1 MSSRRM
7 KNLFFYLFFCC
18 LLFLIFH
25 SNIFKEC
32 TRNNK
37 RMFCDL
43 TNWQALLHKTHS
55 NGFVCVLQRKKSLKN
70 SFSSSYSTIKQD
82 VFFYCKM
89 NCSGSSLIKNCKFTS
104 MMEKCWIMIMMCN
117 NDGLRISPDEAVR
130 NLNSP
135 PSSITLPFLCSYEYK
150 IIN

>member
-7 KNLFFYLFFCC
+7 KNQFFFCC

-25 SNIFKEC
+25 PKIFKEC

-55 NGFVCVLQRKKSLKN
+55 NGFVCILQRKKSLKN
-70 SFSSSYSTIKQD
+70 SFSSSYSTMKQD

-89 NCSGSSLIKNCKFTS
+89 NYSGSSPCLIKNCNFTS
-104 MMEKCWIMIMMCN
+104 MMEKCWIMIMLCN
-117 NDGLRISPDEAVR
+117 NDALRISPDEAVR

-135 PSSITLPFLCSYEYK
+135 PSSINLP
-150 IIN
+150 IINCQL